1 MFAIFEKIAKQISA
15 SKTPKDDAIINRVA
29 AAVGTEGTVAVGIEG
44 TVAEGNREKPK

>member
-15 SKTPKDDAIINRVA
+15 TKAPKDDAIINRV